1 MVISI
6 APRVL
11 RGTTTCIGAITCF
24 LFVEKF
30 KNKFHLSI
38 VLRAIPW
45 PRLCIFAGKCHKKYG
60 SCGPYYRRLYKCII
74 FFTIYYAWI
83 SYAFKS
89 YIDNYFTHY
98 QERRWR
104 LKLQKTSL
112 RLPLKKKGERKK
124 DGIFFSQQI
133 PLALVANPP
142 VFTPISHQIWENI
155 NKWRRY
161 SEMPGRYQ
169 SPDRLLYV
177 HLQYFFLCVPG

>member
-1 MVISI
+1 MNIGRYVMVMSVIFEGIKRHVDLCTFIMLNADLQIMVISI

-74 FFTIYYAWI
+74 FLPYITLEFHTLLNLTSIITLSITRRGDDA
-83 SYAFKS
+83 SNFK
-89 YIDNYFTHY
+89 
-98 QERRWR
+98 RR
-104 LKLQKTSL
+104 
-112 RLPLKKKGERKK
+112 
-124 DGIFFSQQI
+124 
-133 PLALVANPP
+133 
-142 VFTPISHQIWENI
+142 VFG
-155 NKWRRY
+155 Y
-161 SEMPGRYQ
+161 
-169 SPDRLLYV
+169 L
-177 HLQYFFLCVPG
+177 

>member
-1 MVISI
+1 MHIYRYILKKKKTFSNSQQSADVIIQGRQLIAFCNHFINEYSIRNLTVFATRLYCRNPLFKKKTSRMNIGRYVMVMSVIFEGIKRHVDLCTFIMLNADLQIMVISI

-74 FFTIYYAWI
+74 FYHI
-83 SYAFKS
+83 
-89 YIDNYFTHY
+89 
-98 QERRWR
+98 
-104 LKLQKTSL
+104 L
-112 RLPLKKKGERKK
+112 RLNFIR
-124 DGIFFSQQI
+124 F
-133 PLALVANPP
+133 
-142 VFTPISHQIWENI
+142 
-155 NKWRRY
+155 
-161 SEMPGRYQ
+161 
-169 SPDRLLYV
+169 
-177 HLQYFFLCVPG
+177 

>member
-38 VLRAIPW
+38 VLRAILGLVFVSSPENVIKNMVVAV
-45 PRLCIFAGKCHKKYG
+45 PITEDFINV
-60 SCGPYYRRLYKCII
+60 S

-89 YIDNYFTHY
+89 YIDNYFIHY